1 MVTQSLHVTN
11 KNRAARITA
20 FIYGVVCYTIFFITF
35 GSPGIMVIRFIN
47 RSRETP

>member
-1 MVTQSLHVTN
+1 MAYAKKAN
-11 KNRAARITA
+11 KI
-20 FIYGVVCYTIFFITF
+20 